1 MPVESWFGSQVKEE
15 AAERAME
22 LAWIPS
28 RGQKRIPMSIFTSVS
43 RTVLDQLDC
52 AMSDAFP
59 KYILIRPS
67 TVEESGQPF
76 RLSLGLRRYF
86 STSVAVP

>member
-1 MPVESWFGSQVKEE
+1 MPVGLWIRLQVKEE

-22 LAWIPS
+22 LTWIPL
-28 RGQKRIPMSIFTSVS
+28 RGQKRFCCEHIHIWEPYRAGPTRLRDV
-43 RTVLDQLDC
+43 RC
-52 AMSDAFP
+52 FP

-86 STSVAVP
+86 STSVTVP